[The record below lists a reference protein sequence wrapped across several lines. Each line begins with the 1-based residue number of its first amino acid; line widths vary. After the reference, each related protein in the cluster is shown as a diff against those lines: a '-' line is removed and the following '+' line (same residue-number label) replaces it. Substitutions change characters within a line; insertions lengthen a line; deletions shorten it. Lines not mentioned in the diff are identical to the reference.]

1 MTHYDKLI
9 DSIKQEL
16 YEFHYHVDLWN
27 EEKAT
32 ETSHR
37 ILEIVEEFQSNR
49 NLVGNQWRAS
59 D

>member
-16 YEFHYHVDLWN
+16 YEFYSSTVLWDERVAN
-27 EEKAT
+27 K
-32 ETSHR
+32 TSHK
-37 ILEIVEEFQSNR
+37 ILEIVEEFQTNR
-49 NLVGNQWRAS
+49 NVINQWRAS

>member
-16 YEFHYHVDLWN
+16 YEHHCSTAVWDEQGAN
-27 EEKAT
+27 Q
-32 ETSHR
+32 TSQR
-37 ILEIVEEFQSNR
+37 ILEIVEEFQQTR
-49 NLVGNQWRAS
+49 ALRQWRAS